1 MPGVFRALGGHVTQV
16 FVGITAGY
24 AHPELT
30 AQDVCGQLAVI
41 PGLSAFAV
49 PGTALHGPA
58 RPSTE
63 EEACGTRTTRS
74 CGCGA
79 RAMY

>member
-24 AHPELT
+24 ADPELT
-30 AQDVCGQLAVI
+30 AQDVYGQLAVI

-49 PGTALHGPA
+49 PGTALHGL
-58 RPSTE
+58 RV
-63 EEACGTRTTRS
+63 RS
-74 CGCGA
+74 
-79 RAMY
+79 